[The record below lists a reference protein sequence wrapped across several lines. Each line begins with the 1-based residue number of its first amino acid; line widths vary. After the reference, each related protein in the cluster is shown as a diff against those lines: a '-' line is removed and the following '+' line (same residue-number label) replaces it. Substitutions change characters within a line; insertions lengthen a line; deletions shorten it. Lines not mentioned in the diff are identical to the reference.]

1 MADDVRRI
9 PTADLRRS
17 LGKTA
22 DRDGVGEPGA
32 SSGIVKESVL
42 STVTGRLFS
51 EGGVVPL
58 AADSGGLAV
67 TPQMLVVFA
76 IILFALVLFITEW
89 LPIDVTAILI
99 MVLLMILGAD
109 GVANFTEISTTEGT
123 SGFSNSATITV
134 LAMLILSSGIS
145 QTGVVQIIGRKMS
158 AFAGEDLDKQLLA
171 TIGVSG
177 PISGFINNTPVVAIL
192 VPVVS
197 DIAHK
202 GKTSPSKLLIPLSY
216 ASMFGGMLTLI
227 GTSTNILASDVSAR
241 LLDHPFSMFEFTK
254 LGVIVLLVGSI
265 YLMTVGHRLLP
276 ERVPVDEDYVTEYA
290 IGEYLTEAIVDEGS
304 PIVGSTVAD
313 AIDRVEFDADI
324 LQVVRDG
331 EEFIEPIGQ
340 KTIRAGD
347 TLRLRADRPTVQQ
360 LVERETLTIDG
371 GPETDAE
378 LEPDEIPD
386 RTLVEVV
393 VPRGSFL
400 VGESLETSTFRQRYD
415 ATVLAFRSRGE
426 TVRSDMDERRIRVGD
441 TLLVQAA
448 PDSIDRLSQNDD
460 FIVAH
465 EPDEPDYRTEK
476 IPHAA
481 AIMAGV
487 VGFVAV
493 PWGAVG
499 SALAGVTGVGGFEA
513 MSSLSLP
520 IMVTALA
527 GVVAM
532 VATGVLKP
540 TEIYDA
546 VEWDVIFL
554 LAGIIPLGM
563 ALEQTGGADLLGSL
577 VASTGAYLPVLGVL
591 WVFYLAT
598 GLITG
603 VISNNASVVLM
614 LPVAVQTADQI
625 GANPFAFVLAVTFAA
640 STAFLTPVGYQT
652 NLFVY
657 GPGGYK
663 FTDFVRVG
671 APLQL
676 LLSIVTVLGIAFFWG
691 L

>member
-1 MADDVRRI
+1 
-9 PTADLRRS
+9 
-17 LGKTA
+17 
-22 DRDGVGEPGA
+22 
-32 SSGIVKESVL
+32 
-42 STVTGRLFS
+42 
-51 EGGVVPL
+51 
-58 AADSGGLAV
+58 
-67 TPQMLVVFA
+67 MLVVFGIIA
-76 IILFALVLFITEW
+76 LALILFVTEW

-99 MVLLMILGAD
+99 MVLLMVLGAD
-109 GVANFTEISTTEGT
+109 GVVNFTEISTAEGT

-241 LLDHPFSMFEFTK
+241 LGAEYPELHAFSMFEFTK
-254 LGVIVLLVGSI
+254 LGVIVLLVGSL

-276 ERVPVDEDYVTEYA
+276 ERVPVDEDYVTEYD
-290 IGEYLTEAIVDEGS
+290 IEEYLTEVIVDEES

-313 AIDRVEFDADI
+313 AIDRVAFDADI

-465 EPDEPDYRTEK
+465 EPEEPDYRTEK

-499 SALAGVTGVGGFEA
+499 TTLAGLTGVGAFEA
-513 MSSLSLP
+513 MSALSLP
-520 IMVTALA
+520 ILVTALA

-554 LAGIIPLGM
+554 LAGIIPLGI
-563 ALEQTGGADLLGSL
+563 ALEQTGGADLLGTL
-577 VASTGAYLPVLGVL
+577 VAATGTYLPALGVL

-614 LPVAVQTADQI
+614 LPVAVETADQI

-676 LLSIVTVLGIAFFWG
+676 LLSVVTVLGIDFFWG